1 VSDRPNVLL
10 VDDRRENLVAL
21 EAVLAP
27 LDCRLV
33 SVTSGEQAL
42 RQLLLEDFA
51 LILLDV
57 QMPVLDGFETAEYIK
72 RRERTRHIPILFVT
86 AISKDRTHVFRGY
99 EAGAVDYVFKPYDPE
114 VLRAKVAVFLQLH
127 TTSRALARSEAVL
140 RAAFDCAPIG
150 MARLDADGRVLEA
163 NPALGRTLERDAGG
177 LQGRNLRS
185 LVHPD
190 DADADRADRAAL
202 LAGLRGAY
210 DAELRLLTPDG
221 GEVPCLCSF
230 SAAHVAG
237 EPDAL
242 VVQVQDL
249 RERRRAAA
257 EREALVREQAARA
270 EAERVAERLEA
281 VARLADAALGSAS
294 VSDMIEELL
303 LQVGEVVAADTA
315 AIVLAGREGQD
326 TTVHQVDGSVR
337 ATLRSAPWTP
347 PADGTAARALAGVT
361 LVEDDVPRDG
371 TGTHPL
377 GERVRSLLAVPL
389 RADGEMLGAL
399 FVGSLFPRT
408 FGVEDL
414 SVLALAAD
422 RAGLAIQRMRLYEQE
437 HAIATRLQRSLLPRE
452 LPRIPGV
459 STAARYSPG
468 GAGTEVGG
476 DWYDSIGLPDG
487 RLLLVMGDVAGRG
500 IEAASMM
507 GQLRSAIRAYA
518 LQGEGPAGLLD
529 RVNAFLLQLAEDTM
543 ATALL
548 ACIDHRAGSVTL
560 ASAGHPPALL
570 VGPDGDTRWLTGGR
584 GVPIGALDDPGYREV
599 HEELEPG
606 STLVLYTDGLV
617 EQRGEDLHAGLDRL
631 EASVLDGPRDLEAL
645 CDHVLRRADR
655 EPGSDDVTLLV
666 LRTLGAADDRVVLQM
681 PGDAPALAGLRATL
695 RQWLAGSEAAPEE
708 ILDITMAVNE
718 AVQNAIE
725 HGHALNPRPFEV
737 ELQREDGEVIV
748 AVRDRGRWRKGSDA
762 DRGRGIPLMRA
773 LMTGVEIERGAE
785 GTTVTL
791 RRRLGVD
798 GAAAGAPAA
807 RTRAE

>member
-1 VSDRPNVLL
+1 
-10 VDDRRENLVAL
+10 
-21 EAVLAP
+21 
-27 LDCRLV
+27 
-33 SVTSGEQAL
+33 
-42 RQLLLEDFA
+42 
-51 LILLDV
+51 
-57 QMPVLDGFETAEYIK
+57 
-72 RRERTRHIPILFVT
+72 
-86 AISKDRTHVFRGY
+86 
-99 EAGAVDYVFKPYDPE
+99 
-114 VLRAKVAVFLQLH
+114 
-127 TTSRALARSEAVL
+127 
-140 RAAFDCAPIG
+140 
-150 MARLDADGRVLEA
+150 
-163 NPALGRTLERDAGG
+163 
-177 LQGRNLRS
+177 
-185 LVHPD
+185 VHPD
-190 DADADRADRAAL
+190 DADADAPDRAAL

-315 AIVLAGREGQD
+315 AIVLAGRDGQAP
-326 TTVHQVDGSVR
+326 TVHQVDGSVR
-337 ATLRSAPWTP
+337 ATLRSAQWSP
-347 PADGTAARALAGVT
+347 PAEGAAARALAGVT

-371 TGTHPL
+371 AGTHPL

-518 LQGEGPAGLLD
+518 LQGEGPAGLLE

-548 ACIDHRAGSVTL
+548 ACIDHRAGRVTL

-570 VGPDGDTRWLTGGR
+570 VGPEGDSRWLTGGR

-617 EQRGEDLHAGLDRL
+617 EQRGEDLRAGLDRL

-666 LRTLGAADDRVVLQM
+666 LRTLGPADERVVLQM

-695 RQWLAGSEAAPEE
+695 RTWLAASDAAPEE
-708 ILDITMAVNE
+708 IQDITMAVNE

-737 ELQREDGEVIV
+737 ELQREDGEVV
-748 AVRDRGRWRKGSDA
+748 VEVRDRGRWRKSSEA

-773 LMTGVEIERGAE
+773 LMTDVEIERGAE

-798 GAAAGAPAA
+798 GAAGAGAPAA
-807 RTRAE
+807 QTRAE